1 MYINV
6 YLICYLKSYV
16 RYVQLHCVQCALNVI
31 AVTGAANP
39 FLEGIVLGIFIY
51 ALWLSKMLGLKME
64 QKIQRTKFFSA
75 MGIHFKKKYVKNM
88 GKNV

>member
-51 ALWLSKMLGLKME
+51 AL
-64 QKIQRTKFFSA
+64 
-75 MGIHFKKKYVKNM
+75 
-88 GKNV
+88 